1 LHGSSTNDNKK
12 ENNKILTHQT
22 HPNPAQIDPDAHN
35 KAHAA
40 TTASTQYK
48 TVAQIVFVTTY
59 AANAAANAAGV
70 QNFAVGYKNVCNAY
84 VRIRWSKEWRIVCT
98 VVL

>member
-1 LHGSSTNDNKK
+1 M
-12 ENNKILTHQT
+12 LTHQT

-35 KAHAA
+35 KAHVA

-59 AANAAANAAGV
+59 AANAAVANAAGV
-70 QNFAVGYKNVCNAY
+70 QSVAVGYKNVCNAC
-84 VRIRWSKEWRIVCT
+84 VRIRWSKVWRIVCT